1 MYLRT
6 LEKCVLKYMNTGH
19 FLTSPRLPWQAA
31 LNQIKNSKVKS
42 DLLSDIVMLLI
53 IEKYI
58 RSGIYYAICR

>member
-1 MYLRT
+1 
-6 LEKCVLKYMNTGH
+6 MNTGH
-19 FLTSPRLPWQAA
+19 FLTSTRLPWQAA